1 MKEKIIVNQEKFPI
15 LSLFAALWVVF
26 MGLFDPIFDSILLAS
41 LCFSILFILVH
52 FSLFS
57 IQISIN
63 DQYIKRSNK
72 QPFRKKRSNE
82 LFIKRDEFQGLVIR
96 QNEKKYFEI
105 CAADVNG
112 NLIVLAMLPNKIP
125 ALEKKSEFEVLIN
138 TYWQLNSVK

>member
-15 LSLFAALWVVF
+15 LSFFAALWVVF
-26 MGLFDPIFDSILLAS
+26 MGLFDPIFDSILLAT
-41 LCFSILFILVH
+41 LCFSILFILVY

-57 IQISIN
+57 IQIVIN
-63 DQYIKRSNK
+63 TQYIKRSNK
-72 QPFRKKRSNE
+72 QPFRKKRNNE
-82 LFIKRDEFQGLVIR
+82 LFIKRDEFQGLVIS